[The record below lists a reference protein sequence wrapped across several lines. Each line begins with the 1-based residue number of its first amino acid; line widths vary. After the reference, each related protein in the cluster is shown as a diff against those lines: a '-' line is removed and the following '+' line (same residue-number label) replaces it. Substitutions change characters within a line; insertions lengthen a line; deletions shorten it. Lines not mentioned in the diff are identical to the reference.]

1 MEKRATGRDEH
12 SRRKEVG
19 VATVLG
25 FRPNFIFGIEDRI
38 ARIERVSIRI
48 VTAAL
53 LILALTAVLL
63 YGGFELAKF
72 ARRLWTSV

>member
-1 MEKRATGRDEH
+1 ME
-12 SRRKEVG
+12 
-19 VATVLG
+19 
-25 FRPNFIFGIEDRI
+25 IEDRI

-72 ARRLWTSV
+72 AWRLWTSV